1 VANARVILQGFRH
14 SDVLNKELETESPT
28 LSRVGRMSIMS
39 MVIHKQWRLLSADVK
54 SAFMQADSIDEE
66 TRIYIQPSADMRRR
80 LERLMGLRQDQL
92 LKATKPQFGD
102 VRAPRQ
108 WYGSA
113 DRTMVT
119 ELTFLRHP
127 LDRCVYLSV
136 REASTEDEEA
146 RCFKLN
152 DRWVTVDG
160 VLGLHV
166 DDYIGGGEEVHS
178 AKDLEGEYDGRF
190 LCFRDRICGLSRRF
204 RFGAWCFGPTIHFCG
219 MEIVQSMDYT
229 MVTLSLRQY
238 MTKVKPISIEK
249 SRKAM
254 SQEMCTETECRQ
266 LRALVGALAW
276 PATQCVP
283 QLSAA
288 VSLLQ
293 GALSSAKVQDIL
305 DANKVLRF
313 AKDVVQRYEMTMVRH
328 GTFEEIRYSTYCDAA
343 WATRQDGSSQG
354 GYLTFIANDQEM
366 KLGKPMQLTI
376 LDWASRKLQRMCRSS
391 LSAEA
396 QSAAIAVDELEWLK
410 VFNAA
415 LVNPLVDIQDDET
428 MKKTGES
435 ALVTDAKSLFDASKS
450 MSSGLKLSE
459 KRTAIEV
466 AIVKQRLR
474 AMDGTWRWVNSHQ
487 QLADGLTKTA
497 AKEKFHEVLQRGVH
511 QLRYDENFVAA
522 KKVTAET
529 KKKQAEELRRAA
541 EEFREE
547 VHLLNDEEK
556 VQKGVCLLA
565 GCNKDVDKTQNA
577 HNKFC
582 SRRHYYKH
590 MNQKQGNEDAWKN
603 AALRAAAI
611 MLTESVGMTEAAKFE
626 EVEGSKGWYDATNF
640 VMLLLTFMTAMFV
653 PWICKIACS
662 KRNTEHSRSHTAN
675 LSHVPSHVSR
685 GVMASPTGNIES
697 LSSETESESCNEA
710 EDPQDPFDPYDEFSR
725 SQYLHWKRLR
735 DSVMEEEDQVG
746 WKNRMHVFLTKNEAD
761 LNETAK
767 ALLRNHTTMERMR
780 RFQGMFDLEVDEIN
794 DQQIQGWHRFVNKS
808 NMEIYVMVDLL
819 DKEKG
824 KNMSLEREMRVLQ
837 SQIQNAPRGTSPKTM
852 MKYKVEQ
859 DLARDKQIQTALTF
873 ARNEEGDKYNADPKK
888 QNKQVRQLAEN
899 RHGAWGYRSDFNE
912 RW

>member
-1 VANARVILQGFRH
+1 
-14 SDVLNKELETESPT
+14 
-28 LSRVGRMSIMS
+28 
-39 MVIHKQWRLLSADVK
+39 
-54 SAFMQADSIDEE
+54 
-66 TRIYIQPSADMRRR
+66 
-80 LERLMGLRQDQL
+80 
-92 LKATKPQFGD
+92 
-102 VRAPRQ
+102 
-108 WYGSA
+108 
-113 DRTMVT
+113 
-119 ELTFLRHP
+119 
-127 LDRCVYLSV
+127 
-136 REASTEDEEA
+136 
-146 RCFKLN
+146 
-152 DRWVTVDG
+152 
-160 VLGLHV
+160 
-166 DDYIGGGEEVHS
+166 
-178 AKDLEGEYDGRF
+178 
-190 LCFRDRICGLSRRF
+190 
-204 RFGAWCFGPTIHFCG
+204 
-219 MEIVQSMDYT
+219 
-229 MVTLSLRQY
+229 

-529 KKKQAEELRRAA
+529 KKKQAEEVRRAA

-565 GCNKDVDKTQNA
+565 GCNKNVDKT
-577 HNKFC
+577 
-582 SRRHYYKH
+582 
-590 MNQKQGNEDAWKN
+590 
-603 AALRAAAI
+603 
-611 MLTESVGMTEAAKFE
+611 
-626 EVEGSKGWYDATNF
+626 
-640 VMLLLTFMTAMFV
+640 
-653 PWICKIACS
+653 
-662 KRNTEHSRSHTAN
+662 
-675 LSHVPSHVSR
+675 
-685 GVMASPTGNIES
+685 
-697 LSSETESESCNEA
+697 
-710 EDPQDPFDPYDEFSR
+710 
-725 SQYLHWKRLR
+725 
-735 DSVMEEEDQVG
+735 
-746 WKNRMHVFLTKNEAD
+746 
-761 LNETAK
+761 
-767 ALLRNHTTMERMR
+767 
-780 RFQGMFDLEVDEIN
+780 
-794 DQQIQGWHRFVNKS
+794 
-808 NMEIYVMVDLL
+808 
-819 DKEKG
+819 
-824 KNMSLEREMRVLQ
+824 
-837 SQIQNAPRGTSPKTM
+837 
-852 MKYKVEQ
+852 
-859 DLARDKQIQTALTF
+859 
-873 ARNEEGDKYNADPKK
+873 
-888 QNKQVRQLAEN
+888 
-899 RHGAWGYRSDFNE
+899 
-912 RW
+912 